1 MQWLNFMIIMQVT
14 KKVLIV
20 FFSPK
25 EILLDTNTFSVSTSS
40 KNLEPYCGK
49 KNFFQF
55 QFTQKLL
62 YPFSYVIMNFMLFNV
77 SFHSVKTAFF
87 IKFMASFLLTKQ

>member
-1 MQWLNFMIIMQVT
+1 MQWLNFMIIIQVT

-49 KNFFQF
+49 KNFFF
-55 QFTQKLL
+55 NFNLPKNFFTHFRFFRSKQ
-62 YPFSYVIMNFMLFNV
+62 YFSLSLWPHFC
-77 SFHSVKTAFF
+77 
-87 IKFMASFLLTKQ
+87 